1 LVDLPGIG
9 RPGQGARRG
18 PGGPPHIIRGADPS
32 EFGTQVHSLLANSLP
47 PDQATPEA
55 LELANNF
62 HQSPLGQRAAA
73 ANLIHREQTF
83 LISLDGRLVSG
94 QIDLWFTDAG
104 ETILVD
110 YKTGQTSDDTLQ
122 LNLYAL
128 AIPPPVHHAFL
139 YFLRPNLAVEVPLD
153 SAAARAKV
161 EELYQAQSRLDFPLH
176 EGPHCHH
183 CPYFRGLC
191 PAR

>member
-1 LVDLPGIG
+1 MEEEEAGSPGFGLGFRLPGWASSGLTSSAIG
-9 RPGQGARRG
+9 KPTTWKSHGAQQHRH
-18 PGGPPHIIRGADPS
+18 GPPKRVLGR
-32 EFGTQVHSLLANSLP
+32 SLP
-47 PDQATPEA
+47 
-55 LELANNF
+55 
-62 HQSPLGQRAAA
+62 
-73 ANLIHREQTF
+73 
-83 LISLDGRLVSG
+83 DGRLVSG
-94 QIDLWFTDAG
+94 QIDLWFTASDG

-110 YKTGQTSDDTLQ
+110 YKTGQPSDDALQ

-128 AIPPPVHHAFL
+128 AIPVPVHHAYL
-139 YFLRPNLAVEVPLD
+139 YFLRPNRAVEVPLD
-153 SAAARAKV
+153 PAAARAKV

>member
-1 LVDLPGIG
+1 MWA
-9 RPGQGARRG
+9 ARRG
-18 PGGPPHIIRGADPS
+18 PGGPPH
-32 EFGTQVHSLLANSLP
+32 EFGSQVHALLARTLA
-47 PDQATPEA
+47 PDQASAEA
-55 LELANNF
+55 LDLANNF
-62 HQSPLGQRAAA
+62 HRSPLGQRLATADRVE
-73 ANLIHREQTF
+73 REQSF
-83 LISLDGRLVSG
+83 LISVDGRLVSG
-94 QIDLWFTDAG
+94 QIDLWFTDAAG

-110 YKTGQTSDDTLQ
+110 YKTGETSEYYALQ

-139 YFLRPNLAVEVPLD
+139 YLLRPNLAVEVPLD
-153 SAAARAKV
+153 PAVARAKV

-176 EGPHCHH
+176 EGPHCRH